1 MSRYQAGYVYEASDV
16 FFVRYYQAYN
26 DLPAAERAKIAERCE
41 TKNKP
46 LPTRVLT
53 SHRLCSKDDK
63 HHSRT
68 CKPVKQLASD
78 HMKTVNAQSAP
89 VNYLTVTDFWEKTYL
104 PFAEGNLRASTVH
117 GYKQIWGQHLKTHF
131 GTTALKDYKTHM
143 GSLFLTS
150 HSKRLGRHTIQHI
163 RSLASGI
170 FSHAVNVG
178 VIESNPWHDVKVLG
192 KTKEPGKTAHYTLE
206 EAENIISALV
216 EHVSCQLIVALA
228 FFLGLRP
235 GEIQGL
241 RWEDVDF
248 TPDEQGLRWIHI
260 RRAVAR
266 NVVGETKTTSSV
278 ASLPLI
284 APVLIPLDLWRAKCA
299 ERRDDRS
306 KPVDGWIFPN
316 GKGKPVDLRSITSRT
331 IVPTLEAKNIE
342 WKTLY
347 AGRRGAA
354 TILTELTGDA
364 LAAKELLRHKTIA
377 VTQAKYIKAIPE
389 ALMKGIKLLE
399 TAATSSK

>member
-1 MSRYQAGYVYEASDV
+1 MSRYQSGHIYEASGA
-16 FFVRYYQAYN
+16 FFVRYYVPEIV
-26 DLPAAERAKIAERCE
+26 DGK
-41 TKNKP
+41 
-46 LPTRVLT
+46 PTRVQR
-53 SHRLCSKDDK
+53 SYRLCSKDDK
-63 HHSRT
+63 YHSRT
-68 CKPVKQLASD
+68 CKAVKQKAAE
-78 HMKTVNAQSAP
+78 HMETVNANAAP
-89 VNYLTVTDFWEKTYL
+89 VNDQTVVAFWEKTYL

-117 GYKQIWGQHLKTHF
+117 GYKQIWSQHLIGHF
-131 GTTALKDYKTHM
+131 GTTPLKDYKTHM

-150 HSKRLGRHTIQHI
+150 LAKKLGRATIQHI

-170 FSHAVNVG
+170 FTHAVNVG

-192 KTKEPGKTAHYTLE
+192 KTKEPGETAHYTLE

-216 EHVSCQLIVALA
+216 DHLDCQSIVALA

-241 RWEDVDF
+241 RWEDVDT
-248 TPDEQGLRWIHI
+248 TPDAEGIRWIHI

-266 NVVGETKTTSSV
+266 NVVGETKTKSSV

-284 APVLIPLDLWRAKCA
+284 APVLVPLTRWHQKKN
-299 ERRDDRS
+299 
-306 KPVDGWIFPN
+306 KPTEGWVFPN
-316 GKGKPVDLRSITSRT
+316 GKGKPVDLRTVVSRK
-331 IVPTLEAKNIE
+331 IVPALAAKDIE

-377 VTQAKYIKAIPE
+377 VTQAKYVKAIPE
-389 ALMKGIKLLE
+389 ALLKGIKLLE
-399 TAATSSK
+399 AAASGK